1 MSRGAGWG
9 EGIGEFWDSI
19 GNVNEENN
27 KEVKKKER
35 AMKQKEQAISPPLSL
50 CCRWDKDETSEAPA
64 SILHW
69 EGP

>member
-1 MSRGAGWG
+1 
-9 EGIGEFWDSI
+9 
-19 GNVNEENN
+19 
-27 KEVKKKER
+27 
-35 AMKQKEQAISPPLSL
+35 MKQKEQAISPPLSL